1 MPDDLTPAAEPIPT
15 SGDAAPAA
23 PAPTSDDA
31 PVETPADA
39 PAEAPVAER
48 RPTVRSHHGDDVVDD
63 YEWLRDKDSPEVLA
77 HLAAENAWT
86 QAQLAHLAPL
96 RQDVF
101 DEIKARTLEADL
113 SVPVRMG
120 GSWYY
125 TRTEEGRQYPIHAR
139 VPAAGEWAPPRIEP
153 GTVPAGEQVL
163 LDQNAAADGHDF
175 FSLGSFDVSEDGARL
190 AYAVDTTGDERFALR
205 VRDLTTGEDLPDVVE
220 DTFPGAVLT
229 PDGRYVFY
237 PTVDDAWRPYRV
249 WRHEVGTPAAD
260 DVLVLE
266 EPDERYWVG
275 VGLTRSRRYLVV
287 ELGSKTTS
295 EARVL
300 EADDPTGDLRTVWER
315 RDGVEY
321 TVEHAVLPTGAD
333 DAGTGGRDALLVL
346 HNDGAE
352 NFALVTTDIP
362 APGAGPLDPA
372 AARVVV
378 PHDPDVRLDG
388 VDAFAHHVVLSLRR
402 EALPRVAVVDLADTA
417 RATPDQPW
425 TAREIDVD
433 EALFSVALDA
443 NPTWEQPL
451 LRVQHTSFVTP
462 ATVLDVD
469 LATGERHVRKRQPV
483 LGGYDPAD
491 YVQRRE
497 WATAEDGTRVPIS
510 LVWRKDAVT
519 LDGSGTR
526 AEPAPL
532 LLYGYGAYETS
543 IDPYFSVP
551 RLSLLDRGVVFAVA
565 HVRGG
570 GELGRHWYDD
580 GKLEHKAHTFSDF
593 VACGRHLVESGWTAP
608 ERMVADGASAG
619 GLTVGAALNLAPGLF
634 AGVLAGVPFV
644 DALTSMLDPALPLTV
659 VEWDEWGD
667 PLHDAEVYA
676 RMKAYTP
683 YENVPDDAS
692 AYPRVL
698 ATTSLHDT
706 RVLYVEPAK
715 WVARLR
721 AAGAPALLKIEMSAG
736 HGGVSGRYARW
747 EEIAF
752 EHAWTLDVL
761 GAARR

>member
-1 MPDDLTPAAEPIPT
+1 MPDDLTAPADPAAPAVA
-15 SGDAAPAA
+15 DDAPAA
-23 PAPTSDDA
+23 PHSVPDR
-31 PVETPADA
+31 
-39 PAEAPVAER
+39 APVAER
-48 RPTVRSHHGDDVVDD
+48 RPTVRRHHGDEFVDD
-63 YEWLRDKDSPEVLA
+63 YEWLRDKESPEVLA
-77 HLAAENAWT
+77 HLEAENAWT
-86 QAQLAHLAPL
+86 QAQLAHLAPV
-96 RQDVF
+96 RQAVF
-101 DEIKARTLEADL
+101 DEIKARTLESDL

-139 VPAAGEWAPPRIEP
+139 VPAAGEWAPPQIEA

-163 LDQNAAADGHDF
+163 LDQNVAAEGHDF

-190 AYAVDTTGDERFALR
+190 AYAVDTTGDERFTLR
-205 VRDLTTGEDLPDVVE
+205 VRDLTTGADLPDAVE

-237 PTVDDAWRPYRV
+237 PTVDDAWRPYRI

-266 EPDERYWVG
+266 EPDERFWIG
-275 VGLTRSRRYLVV
+275 VGLTRSRRYLVI
-287 ELGSKTTS
+287 EAGSKTTS
-295 EARVL
+295 EVRVL
-300 EADDPTGDLRTVWER
+300 EADDPTGDFRVVWER
-315 RDGVEY
+315 RDDVEY
-321 TVEHAVLPTGAD
+321 TVEHAVLGVAD
-333 DAGTGGRDALLVL
+333 GSGGTDDTDRTGRDALLVL

-352 NFALVTTDIP
+352 NFELVVTDVP
-362 APGAGPLDPA
+362 PRGDDAAPLDPA
-372 AARVVV
+372 SARVVV
-378 PHDPDVRLDG
+378 PHDPDVRLEG

-402 EALPRVAVVDLADTA
+402 EALPRVAVVDLARTA
-417 RATPDQPW
+417 ADQPW

-433 EALFSVALDA
+433 EPLFSVALDA

-462 ATVLDVD
+462 ATVVDVD

-491 YVQRRE
+491 YAQRRE

-510 LVWRKDAVT
+510 LVWRRDAVT

-526 AEPAPL
+526 AEPAPV
-532 LLYGYGAYETS
+532 LLYAYGAYETS

-570 GELGRHWYDD
+570 GELGRRWYDD
-580 GKLEHKAHTFSDF
+580 GKLAAKEHTFTDL
-593 VACGRHLVESGWTAP
+593 VACGRHLVETGWTSP
-608 ERMVADGASAG
+608 SRMVADGASAG
-619 GLTVGAALNLAPGLF
+619 GLTVGAALNLAPDLF

-644 DALTSMLDPALPLTV
+644 DALTSMLDPSLPLTV

-667 PLHDAEVYA
+667 PLHDPEAYA
-676 RMKAYTP
+676 RMKGYSP
-683 YENVPDDAS
+683 YENVADDAS
-692 AYPRVL
+692 SYPRVL

-721 AAGAPALLKIEMSAG
+721 AAGAPALLKIEMAAG

-761 GAARR
+761 GAV